1 MWMSKISVP
10 ANTSIFDIHM
20 LMGRVRVS

>member
-1 MWMSKISVP
+1 MSKISVP